1 MKFWTIITASDYIKK
16 DICSIGIYPEGH
28 RSKTGEL
35 LPFHNGSFKI
45 AEKAK
50 CPVVVAAT
58 SGSENIMKNFPLR
71 KTEVKISVLEVID
84 TERVTEM
91 KTAEMSPY
99 VRSMIGDFLEGKSE
113 NE

>member
-1 MKFWTIITASDYIKK
+1 M
-16 DICSIGIYPEGH
+16 
-28 RSKTGEL
+28 L
-35 LPFHNGSFKI
+35 
-45 AEKAK
+45 
-50 CPVVVAAT
+50 
-58 SGSENIMKNFPLR
+58 PLR

>member
-1 MKFWTIITASDYIKK
+1 M
-16 DICSIGIYPEGH
+16 
-28 RSKTGEL
+28 
-35 LPFHNGSFKI
+35 
-45 AEKAK
+45 
-50 CPVVVAAT
+50 AAT

-99 VRSMIGDFLEGKSE
+99 VKSMIGDFLEGKSE